1 MASAEPVF
9 NIINKSSY
17 DGIYIPPEQ
26 RTIAWTPEKWCKDM
40 DGFLRI
46 KSNEVDAFQSIFIK
60 EDCRNPYATPD
71 ARWVSLYDGLQR
83 MSEITAIM
91 SLLYYEDPIK
101 YVYFDVKDVHIEW
114 APEHKDVGSVY
125 KYIIGGFW
133 RPSSFI
139 GSSPLTKDAPNTTY
153 YKNFMALK
161 YHFDEY
167 TTQQKEALADNLK
180 KRLKWWVNELDPK
193 MDIKKTFIYVN
204 SKGTLVLTYQI
215 VKLWYDDTPNSK
227 TYNGFTNLQNRFKVE
242 QDNGDE
248 FGEFL
253 IQAAKLFFETL
264 PKDDP
269 DYIEYRDNPVRNGQ
283 ELDFWSDLKFSKFV
297 SLETL
302 EKMADVWLDNI
313 TNNAMCRSLK
323 IPSSFKNLI
332 FRLMYSNNTDK
343 YEVMELLY
351 KFLTIEQ
358 YIKPGRGE
366 KISNYEPISS
376 NWGNIYFRDRI
387 QSAIINGSIKDVTL
401 DYVSDVIKGYLI
413 ALNKRFYQ
421 EGLDNWIIDRISDV
435 SKSSPLKD
443 KRSVTKALLYLL
455 DMSVEPTYK
464 NRRVFNT
471 VDVNPDH
478 VLSIEESKFLSG
490 DSDLYINQIGNAA
503 LLCQSANKSFG
514 AMSPIEKA
522 KTEDYR
528 NSGFALT
535 TQIQRKIESTGRWDY
550 KNITENTELRIN
562 QIVELYKEL
571 VA

>member
-9 NIINKSSY
+9 NVINKSRY
-17 DGIYIPPEQ
+17 DGIFIPSEQ
-26 RTIAWTPEKWCKDM
+26 RTIAWTSEKWRKDM
-40 DGFLRI
+40 DDFIQI
-46 KSNEVDAFQSIFIK
+46 KSNEIKSFQSILIK
-60 EDCRNPYATPD
+60 KDNRNPYANPGTK
-71 ARWVSLYDGLQR
+71 WVSLYDGLQR
-83 MSEITAIM
+83 MSELTAIM
-91 SLLYYEDPIK
+91 SLLYYEDSIK

-114 APEHKDVGSVY
+114 APELKDVGSVF

-133 RPSSFI
+133 RPTSFI
-139 GSSPLTKDAPNTTY
+139 GSSPLTKDAKNTTY
-153 YKNFMALK
+153 YENFEELK
-161 YHFDEY
+161 HHFDKY
-167 TTQQKEALADNLK
+167 TDQQKEALADNLK
-180 KRLKWWVNELDPK
+180 KRLMWWVNELEEE
-193 MDIKKTFIYVN
+193 MDIKNTFIDVN
-204 SKGTLVLTYQI
+204 SKGTAVLTHQI
-215 VKLWYDDTPNSK
+215 VKLWYDDTPNAQS
-227 TYNGFTNLQNRFKVE
+227 YVGFTNLQTRFKVE

-248 FGEFL
+248 FNGSL
-253 IQAAKLFFETL
+253 IQAAKLFLETL

-269 DYIEYRDNPVRNGQ
+269 DYKEYHDNPVKNGQ
-283 ELDFWSDLKFSKFV
+283 ELDLWGRNFSKYV
-297 SLETL
+297 PLETL

-323 IPSSFKNLI
+323 VPSSLKNII

-358 YIKPGRGE
+358 YIKPVRGE

-376 NWGNIYFRDRI
+376 NWGNTYFRDRI
-387 QSAIINGSIKDVTL
+387 QSAIDIKIKDLTL
-401 DYVSDVIKGYLI
+401 DYVSDVIKEYLV
-413 ALNKRFYQ
+413 ALNRRFFPDGSY
-421 EGLDNWIIDRISDV
+421 DWIIDRISDV

-443 KRSVTKALLYLL
+443 KRSVAKTLLYLL
-455 DMSVEPTYK
+455 DISAEPLYK
-464 NRRVFNT
+464 NRRVFST
-471 VDVNPDH
+471 MDVNPDH
-478 VLSIEESKFLSG
+478 VLSIEESKFLSE
-490 DSDLYINQIGNAA
+490 DSESYINQIGNAA

-535 TQIQRKIESTGRWDY
+535 TQIQRKIESTRRWDY
-550 KNITENTELRIN
+550 KSITENTELRIN